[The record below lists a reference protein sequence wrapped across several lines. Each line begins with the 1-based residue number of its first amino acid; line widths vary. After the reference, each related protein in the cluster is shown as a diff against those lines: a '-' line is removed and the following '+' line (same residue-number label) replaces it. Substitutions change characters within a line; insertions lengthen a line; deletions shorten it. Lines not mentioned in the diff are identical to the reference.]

1 MLCSTSEFIVAQMFA
16 HVRDVGDNIGR
27 SHTSA
32 GRRQQ
37 YEDVQAYV
45 CTTAAALA
53 GHSGLS
59 TTLVG
64 YPVATHVGKVSDV
77 HE

>member
-1 MLCSTSEFIVAQMFA
+1 MLCSTSEFIVAQVFA
-16 HVRDVGDNIGR
+16 HIRGVGVNTGR

-37 YEDVQAYV
+37 HEDVQAHV
-45 CTTAAALA
+45 CTTATALA